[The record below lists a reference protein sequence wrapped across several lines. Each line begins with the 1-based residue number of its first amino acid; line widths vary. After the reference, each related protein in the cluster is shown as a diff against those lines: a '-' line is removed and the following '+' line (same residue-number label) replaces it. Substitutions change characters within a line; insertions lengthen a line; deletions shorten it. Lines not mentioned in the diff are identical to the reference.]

1 MKTVVTELRTEAM
14 YSENGEKRYLLRKT
28 WDNSL
33 PKLAV
38 IMLCAG
44 LAGTVELDTTTQ
56 LVLNNASRLG
66 YGSVAIVNLF
76 ATLNDFSLKQSG
88 SKDVENLGVI
98 VQEAAVAEKVVFA
111 PGTGKAKNKL
121 FVEVQ
126 EQTLLALQP
135 YEDKLYCLCDEK
147 GGNRLQ
153 HPLSPKVR
161 EWHLSSLKISELIEV
176 SAIAEPE
183 AEKKPKGKS
192 AKKETSNA

>member
-44 LAGTVELDTTTQ
+44 SAGTVELDTTTQ

-88 SKDVENLGVI
+88 NEDVENLGVI

-111 PGTGKAKNKL
+111 PGTGKVKNKL

-126 EQTLLALQP
+126 EQTLLALRL

-147 GGNRLQ
+147 GGSRLQ
-153 HPLSPKVR
+153 HPLSPRVR
-161 EWHLSSLKISELIEV
+161 DWYLSPLKIGELV
-176 SAIAEPE
+176 KLPE
-183 AEKKPKGKS
+183 QAKQEDEKKPKGKS
-192 AKKETSNA
+192 SRKETSNV